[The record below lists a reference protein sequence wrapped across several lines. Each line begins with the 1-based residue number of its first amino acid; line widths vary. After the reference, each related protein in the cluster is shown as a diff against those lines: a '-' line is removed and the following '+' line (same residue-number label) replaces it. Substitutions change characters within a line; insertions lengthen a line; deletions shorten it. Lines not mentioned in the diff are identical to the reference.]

1 MEPYQLRLN
10 VSKICVIGLGYVG
23 LTLAT
28 AFAESGHQ
36 VIGLE
41 KAEVHLTKIKS
52 GLSPF
57 FDEGLDKSLTN
68 VIANKTLQVFGTTAE
83 INQKFEFIVITI
95 GSQINSDLETDLANF
110 LKLVPELLTISE
122 HNCTVILRSTV
133 PVGTSRKL
141 QEYLEEFKPVINV
154 AFCPERTIEGKAFQE
169 LFTLPQIVS
178 GSNEFA
184 KLAAQKLF
192 NTLTKETILVTSTE
206 SAELVKLTSNMWRDF
221 TFAFSNELF
230 IQSLQLNLDITEVI
244 EAANKN
250 YPRNAIPMPGAVGG
264 PCLTKDTHIYSQ
276 SINSH
281 KHIFSQARS
290 VNKTF
295 PRIFLE
301 KHQSKISEIKSIAI
315 LGWAFKGSPQTTDLR
330 SSPSFVY
337 HSNLLTMNENLNVF
351 AWDAEKIDPTQLS
364 GGVIWKKDLNE
375 VISNCDAILIANN
388 HPYFSSSEFQSLLSM
403 VKERLFIL
411 DPWTNLKK
419 GVDLSH
425 EILHLGS
432 VLP

>member
-1 MEPYQLRLN
+1 M
-10 VSKICVIGLGYVG
+10 SKICVIGLGYVG

-28 AFAESGHQ
+28 ALAESGHE

-41 KAEVHLTKIKS
+41 KAEANLKKIQS
-52 GLSPF
+52 GKSPF

-68 VIANKTLQVFGTTAE
+68 VIANKTLQVFGATAE
-83 INQKFEFIVITI
+83 INQKYEFIIITI
-95 GSQINSDLETDLANF
+95 GSQLNSDLETDLANF
-110 LKLVPELLTISE
+110 LDLVPELLTISE
-122 HNCTVILRSTV
+122 QNCTVILRSTV

-141 QEYLEEFKPVINV
+141 QEYLRDFEPVINV

-178 GSNEFA
+178 GSNEYS
-184 KLAAQKLF
+184 KLAAQELF
-192 NTLTKETILVTSTE
+192 NTLTNETIVVTSTE
-206 SAELVKLTSNMWRDF
+206 SAELVKLASNMWRDY

-244 EAANKN
+244 EAANQN

-276 SINSH
+276 SINFH
-281 KHIFSQARS
+281 NHIFNQARV
-290 VNKTF
+290 VNEAF

-301 KHQSKISEIKSIAI
+301 RCQNKISEIKSIAI

-337 HSNLLTMNENLNVF
+337 HSSLLTMNENLDVF
-351 AWDAEKIDPTQLS
+351 AWDAENIDPSQLS
-364 GGVIWKKDLNE
+364 EGVFWKKDLNE
-375 VISNCDAILIANN
+375 VISKCDAILIANN
-388 HPYFSSSEFQSLLSM
+388 HPYFSSGEFLSLLSK
-403 VKERLFIL
+403 VKESILIL
-411 DPWTNLKK
+411 DPWANLKK
-419 GVDLSH
+419 GADLSH